1 MYNLFVRFGI
11 KTALFHKTSTPSY
24 KVLFAFPSFKF
35 TMQFAHKKPSRCKN
49 HKKLIILSLK
59 LCLLKKNEIKSENN
73 LELNTKEVKKIFSK
87 NKTKIRAVIK
97 KWKIRVNLNLRD
109 RRLGRNLVD
118 DKHVDIHFSWLL
130 FRPSENGPRLL
141 FSVTNKSKPIEA
153 QSLWCNSYWPVEL

>member
-73 LELNTKEVKKIFSK
+73 LELNTKEVKKNIFQKQNQNSSSNKKMK
-87 NKTKIRAVIK
+87 NT
-97 KWKIRVNLNLRD
+97 
-109 RRLGRNLVD
+109 
-118 DKHVDIHFSWLL
+118 
-130 FRPSENGPRLL
+130 SELK
-141 FSVTNKSKPIEA
+141 FA
-153 QSLWCNSYWPVEL
+153 